1 MNVFGLP
8 AEDLLFI
15 QACPYIH
22 LYASLGPVFLGTLV
36 FYLVFYVSF
45 LLRFGTV
52 IEIEKQEKVTEMD
65 FLNKFLVVHKW
76 GKGKI

>member
-8 AEDLLFI
+8 AEDLLLI